1 MVELDYKDNHCAG
14 GIYLNHTA
22 YFYQFLEPESK
33 ELAYVARELE
43 NSIFSSPRTMLT
55 HARIFVETI
64 LQQVIQIEKLQVEPR
79 STLKE
84 HIDLLNTHGYLTI
97 EVKDALHHIRL
108 IGNKATHEPR
118 AFRYSEALLSWEAI
132 YTVVKWYMEV
142 YGPVDFNV
150 PEYVDPE
157 PQKDQ
162 TYERT
167 ELENRLD
174 RLETLLKQTI
184 HPAEQQETATETIV
198 TTIEAPPAMEE
209 PGYTTIR
216 TITYKADTLNIPYFL
231 RDAFLLPQRFD
242 ASERFL
248 IRLGGEQQA
257 RILSELPDNLEGL
270 HTYVTR
276 YNAAND
282 ENFFN
287 ELKTFVEEEKARRK
301 LKLSRP
307 GELFF
312 FHKADY
318 VVVTEQL
325 ANQPITTE
333 TFTGFP
339 SFIKQL
345 NEQGFEKVGQLP
357 SELATL
363 AKYKGV
369 GKGTLE
375 KFFWQLRGE

>member
-1 MVELDYKDNHCAG
+1 M
-14 GIYLNHTA
+14 IQST
-22 YFYQFLEPESK
+22 YFYEFLEQESK

-64 LQQVIQIEKLQVEPR
+64 LRKVMQTENLQIEPR
-79 STLKE
+79 SSLKE
-84 HIDLLNTHGYLTI
+84 HLDLLNENGYLT
-97 EVKDALHHIRL
+97 VDVRNALHHIRQS
-108 IGNKATHEPR
+108 GNQATHQPR
-118 AFRYSEALLSWEAI
+118 QFRYSEALLSWEAI
-132 YTVVKWYMEV
+132 YTVVKWYTEV
-142 YGPVDFNV
+142 YGPVELEV
-150 PEYVDPE
+150 PTYVDPE
-157 PQKDQ
+157 PQKEK

-174 RLETLLKQTI
+174 RLEKMLEQTLNPIESSESQSEVQV
-184 HPAEQQETATETIV
+184 A
-198 TTIEAPPAMEE
+198 TIEAPPVLEE

-216 TITYKADTLNIPYFL
+216 MITYKDDSLKIPYFL
-231 RDAFLLPQRFD
+231 RDAFLLPQRFE

-257 RILSELPDNLEGL
+257 RIMSELPDDLEGL
-270 HTYVTR
+270 YTYVTR
-276 YNAAND
+276 YNETND

-287 ELKTFVEEEKARRK
+287 ELKTFVEEEKIRRQ
-301 LKLSRP
+301 LKMNRP

-312 FHKADY
+312 FYRTDY

-325 ANQPITTE
+325 ADTPITADQ
-333 TFTGFP
+333 FTGFP
-339 SFIKQL
+339 NFIKQL

-357 SELATL
+357 SELVTL

-375 KFFWQLRGE
+375 KLFWQLRGE